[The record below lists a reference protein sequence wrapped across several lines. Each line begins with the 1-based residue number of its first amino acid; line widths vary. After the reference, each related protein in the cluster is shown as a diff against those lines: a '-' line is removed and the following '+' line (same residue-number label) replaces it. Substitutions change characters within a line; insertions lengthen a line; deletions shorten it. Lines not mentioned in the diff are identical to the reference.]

1 MKSQSTV
8 LRNVVWPLIISLTFL
23 VACSRGDES
32 SKPNAI
38 SQLFQNKTNIE
49 LTSIDLS
56 QVWLSPYVPPSSQC
70 SGRLIDFVEL
80 DNARVEYRTITIDPV
95 IPGEYP
101 EYEGYLYREILCLLR
116 RNPDG
121 TTTKIVDTLVESAK
135 YDAEY
140 IKYDP
145 ANYIFGYWNCLD
157 GTGIELPKQQEEFG
171 YIVIAIQRYSYCHGE
186 AGSGVSLS
194 FLTLFIDAMN
204 PESKTIAVPGLQVT
218 EQYAV
223 PRIAKAN
230 IKPVHGMLYPTQN
243 TDCWGF
249 AECPMGQSV
258 YITKEQNKLVI
269 RGKTGRLTM
278 PTFDPSI
285 FSPNSYRLAGSPT
298 DDPYHVLVDWFS
310 D

>member
-23 VACSRGDES
+23 AACSHEDHS

-38 SQLFQNKTNIE
+38 SQLSQNKANVE

-70 SGRLIDFVEL
+70 SGRLIDFVEM
-80 DNARVEYRTITIDPV
+80 DNARVEYRTISIDPV

-121 TTTKIVDTLVESAK
+121 TTTKIVDTLVESAR
-135 YDAEY
+135 YYAYNDLPEDVLLSWDCTDQTS
-140 IKYDP
+140 I
-145 ANYIFGYWNCLD
+145 G
-157 GTGIELPKQQEEFG
+157 LPKQQEEFG
-171 YIVIAIQRYSYCHGE
+171 YIVVTIQRFSLCDGDAGFNYSNN
-186 AGSGVSLS
+186 
-194 FLTLFIDAMN
+194 FLTLFVDALN
-204 PESKTIAVPGLQVT
+204 PQSKTIAVPGLLVT

-223 PRIAKAN
+223 PRLNEAIV
-230 IKPVHGMLYPTQN
+230 KPIHGNLYLAQENNCN
-243 TDCWGF
+243 TMG
-249 AECPMGQSV
+249 CPPSQSV

-269 RGKTGRLTM
+269 RGTTGRITM

-298 DDPYHVLVDWFS
+298 DDPYTVLVDW
-310 D
+310 

>member
-23 VACSRGDES
+23 AACSHEDHS

-38 SQLFQNKTNIE
+38 SQLSQNKANVE

-70 SGRLIDFVEL
+70 SGRLIDFVKM
-80 DNARVEYRTITIDPV
+80 DNARVEYRTISIDPV

-101 EYEGYLYREILCLLR
+101 EYEGHLYRKTLCILR
-116 RNPDG
+116 RNPDS

-135 YDAEY
+135 YYAET
-140 IKYDP
+140 KNNDP
-145 ANYIFGYWNCLD
+145 ANFIFGSWDCLD
-157 GTGIELPKQQEEFG
+157 QTSIGLPKQQEEFG
-171 YIVIAIQRYSYCHGE
+171 YIVIAIQRYSHCWGE
-186 AGSGVSLS
+186 AGSGYSLS
-194 FLTLFIDAMN
+194 FLTLFVDAMN
-204 PESKTIAVPGLQVT
+204 PQSETIAVPGLEVT

-249 AECPMGQSV
+249 AECPMGQSA

-269 RGKTGRLTM
+269 RGTTGRITL

-285 FSPNSYRLAGSPT
+285 FGPNSYRLAGSPT
-298 DDPYHVLVDWFS
+298 DDPYTVLVDW
-310 D
+310 